1 MLRIL
6 LGLLLAYLAARAV
19 ARLIAGIVQGA
30 SGASNPKQPPPV
42 GLVRD
47 PVCGTYVVPSNA
59 LTAGSG
65 RHARFFCSE
74 GCRQA
79 WIHR

>member
-1 MLRIL
+1 MVRIL
-6 LGLLLAYLAARAV
+6 LGLLLAYFAARAI
-19 ARLIAGIVQGA
+19 ARLIAGIAEGA
-30 SGASNPKQPPPV
+30 SGASSKQPPPV
-42 GLVRD
+42 GLARD

-65 RHARFFCSE
+65 RNVRFFCSE